1 MITYG
6 LKPNMQLH
14 AKNRQTGRQV
24 TVIGDSQGV
33 RYFVWADMPTFKCC
47 CRITEWDRLFI

>member
-14 AKNRQTGRQV
+14 AKSRQTGRQV

-33 RYFVWADMPTFKCC
+33 RYFVFDDMPGIKCC
-47 CRITEWDRLFI
+47 CIITEWDRLFI